1 MNMLGIIDE
10 IEHFW
15 RDHKKVVIAAAVVL
29 VIAIII

>member
-1 MNMLGIIDE
+1 MNMLGIIHE

-15 RDHKKVVIAAAVVL
+15 RDHKKVVIAAAVII